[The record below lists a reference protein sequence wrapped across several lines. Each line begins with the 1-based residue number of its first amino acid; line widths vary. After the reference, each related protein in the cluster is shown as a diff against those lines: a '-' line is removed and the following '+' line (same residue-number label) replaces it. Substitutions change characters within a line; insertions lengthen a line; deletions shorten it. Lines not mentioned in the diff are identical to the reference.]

1 MILVIAGTSDSY
13 QIIKALK
20 KQRKNLIATVT
31 TDYGEKLIKDKFKIR
46 VIKKKLKQNDI
57 YDLIK
62 KEKISVMVDSTHPFA
77 EEISKK
83 AIKAAEES
91 GIEYLRFERKEV
103 DLSKDTYYNTKII
116 KTLNYKKAA
125 KIANDFEKIFLTTGS
140 KNIEIFLK
148 GISNYEKRLF
158 LRVMTFPPFIKNIIE
173 LGLPPANIIAAK
185 GPFTKEFNQSLFKEY
200 GADVIITK
208 ASGDSGGLKS
218 KIEAAVELGI
228 AVIVI
233 QRPKI
238 NYPLFF
244 NEVDNLINYIKANYK
259 TEV

>member
-13 QIIKALK
+13 QIIGDLR
-20 KQRKNLIATVT
+20 KQRKDLIATVT

-46 VIKKKLKQNDI
+46 VIKKRLDQNDI
-57 YDLIK
+57 YNLIK
-62 KEKISVMVDSTHPFA
+62 KEKISVVVDSTHPFA

-83 AIKAAEES
+83 AIKAAEKS
-91 GIEYLRFERKEV
+91 GVEYLRFERKEV
-103 DLSKDTYYNTKII
+103 NLSQYAYYNTRII
-116 KTLNYKKAA
+116 KTSNYEKAA

-158 LRVMTFPPFIKNIIE
+158 LRVMTFPAFIKNIIE

-244 NEVDNLINYIKANYK
+244 NEVDNLINYIKGNYK